1 MKIAIQGY
9 AGSFHHEAAQKF
21 FGNEIEIIPCAT
33 FRELFKKVETGP
45 DISAAVMA
53 IENSIA
59 GSILPNYSLLQQ
71 SHLKVVG
78 EIYLLINHNLLA
90 LPEVTLKDIREVHS
104 HPMALLQCTDYLDA
118 HHWKLVETEDTALSA
133 RLINDNK
140 RTHTAAIASALAAQL
155 YHLQILE
162 PNIQTEPF
170 NYTRFLV
177 LKKESPAIENPKA
190 NKASVFFEIKHQS
203 GSLAR
208 ILTLIAGCN
217 INLSKLQSAPI
228 PKTPWKYAFHVDMEF
243 ESMLDFNHAIEK
255 LRDETNQLIIYGVYE
270 CGDRLI

>member
-21 FGNEIEIIPCAT
+21 FGNDIEIVPCAT
-33 FRELFKKVETGP
+33 FRELFRKTESDPEIAG
-45 DISAAVMA
+45 AVMA

-59 GSILPNYSLLQQ
+59 GSILPNYSLLQH
-71 SHLKVVG
+71 SHLKVTG
-78 EIYLLINHNLLA
+78 EVYLLINLNLLA
-90 LPEVTLKDIREVHS
+90 LPEVTIKDIREVHS

-118 HHWKLVETEDTALSA
+118 HHWKLVESEDTALSA
-133 RLINDNK
+133 KLINDNK

-155 YHLQILE
+155 YNLQILE
-162 PNIQTEPF
+162 PNIQTEQF

-177 LKKESPAIENPKA
+177 LQKESSPNNEKS

-217 INLSKLQSAPI
+217 INLTKLQSAPI
-228 PKTPWKYAFHVDMEF
+228 PKTPWRYAFHIDMEF
-243 ESMLDFNHAIEK
+243 SSIKDFNEAIEK
-255 LRDETNQLIIYGVYE
+255 IKAETEKVIIYGVYE
-270 CGDRLI
+270 CGDRLIK